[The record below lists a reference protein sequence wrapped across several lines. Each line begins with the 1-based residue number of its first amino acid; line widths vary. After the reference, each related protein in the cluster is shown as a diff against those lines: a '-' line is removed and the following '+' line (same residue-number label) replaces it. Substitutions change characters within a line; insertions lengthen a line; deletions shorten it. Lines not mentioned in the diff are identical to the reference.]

1 MSFICL
7 IYIVIVHL
15 LPSSVLASE
24 YSNLLAFLTPSTRT
38 TYASGGIK
46 QPKLAGL
53 MLYIKR
59 QGLMIYRPDERDGG
73 SLWHLFISI
82 MCMKSIFRT
91 PNMDNT
97 TSFPCVTCSSSS
109 NVGRP
114 RCLLKTQ
121 KIILWKNKHFFLCNL
136 NSLNSTNST
145 SGSFQKGVH

>member
-24 YSNLLAFLTPSTRT
+24 YSNLLAFLTPSTHT

-46 QPKLAGL
+46 QPNSLLAGL
-53 MLYIKR
+53 ML
-59 QGLMIYRPDERDGG
+59 YRPDERDGG

-82 MCMKSIFRT
+82 TCMKSIFRT
-91 PNMDNT
+91 PNMDNM

-114 RCLLKTQ
+114 RWLLKTQ